1 MKNWPQKGSYNIKL
15 ANIKQEV
22 TPPWQESRKPSTTVT
37 KISIFDFA
45 GDLDPPLETRLWKNH
60 SATLKIFYL
69 QLCWGFKHQ
78 ICSAGKPSSDE
89 FIEHSSTV
97 VSDVIITWLW
107 RRKRLS
113 RHRLLVLFL
122 LPDRILDGLA
132 KVIFHYL
139 SNCCFERVWPGSELT
154 IWYDVCFQS
163 MPFRN

>member
-1 MKNWPQKGSYNIKL
+1 MIIAHRCVCSRGKIWWSAKKSQNI
-15 ANIKQEV
+15 IKMIV
-22 TPPWQESRKPSTTVT
+22 
-37 KISIFDFA
+37 
-45 GDLDPPLETRLWKNH
+45 DPPLGAWLSKDY
-60 SATLKIFYL
+60 SVTLKKFYL